1 MPAWSECSKGK
12 VVTRELRAAAITAED
27 CGMPHARQV
36 LRLDK
41 TSTHKKSGRSE
52 SEIHLLV
59 TSLDAGQIPATCLA
73 ETIRGHWS
81 VENKIHW
88 QRDASRW
95 REDHCRLRRPNAAF
109 NLAVLRNALLA
120 LMPRELRPLNAA
132 FDYYH
137 SHPAAAIA
145 LLTRARLNS

>member
-1 MPAWSECSKGK
+1 MPAWNECSRGK

-52 SEIHLLV
+52 SEIHLLI
-59 TSLDAGQIPATCLA
+59 TSLDAGQIPATRLA
-73 ETIRGHWS
+73 EAIRGHWS
-81 VENKIHW
+81 VENKVHW

-120 LMPRELRPLNAA
+120 LIPRELRPLNAA

>member
-1 MPAWSECSKGK
+1 
-12 VVTRELRAAAITAED
+12 
-27 CGMPHARQV
+27 MPHARQV

-52 SEIHLLV
+52 CEVHLLI
-59 TSLDAGQIPATCLA
+59 TSLDAGQIPATRLA
-73 ETIRGHWS
+73 ATIRGHWS
-81 VENKIHW
+81 VENKNHW
-88 QRDASRW
+88 RRDASRW

-109 NLAVLRNALLA
+109 NLAVLRNAMLA
-120 LMPRELRPLNAA
+120 LIPSDLRPLDAA

-145 LLTRARLNS
+145 LLTRARLTS

>member
-1 MPAWSECSKGK
+1 LTTAP
-12 VVTRELRAAAITAED
+12 ITAED

-41 TSTHKKSGRSE
+41 TTTHKKSGRRE
-52 SEIHLLV
+52 CEVHWLI
-59 TSLDAGQIPATCLA
+59 TSLDAGQIPATRLA
-73 ETIRGHWS
+73 AAIRGHWS

-120 LMPRELRPLNAA
+120 LIPHDLRPLNAA
-132 FDYYH
+132 FDHYH